1 MLSTRWL
8 SYEELCR
15 LKGIEA
21 MVETYYNS
29 GQFANTLRLL
39 VREFSG
45 PFELYECLA
54 EYYEKKGLI
63 RVNRDSAGRRDYSE
77 DDIEWARFIKRLKDT
92 GMLLRDIRHYSDLRY
107 EGDSTMEERMAL
119 LLRHREAVVEQQKKW
134 DGYLKNLDE
143 KIHIYQ
149 KRITSP
155 SQTSSSAPQHRPD

>member
-1 MLSTRWL
+1 MLISQF
-8 SYEELCR
+8 S
-15 LKGIEA
+15 KAAGISA
-21 MVETYYNS
+21 Y
-29 GQFANTLRLL
+29 TLR
-39 VREFSG
+39 
-45 PFELYECLA
+45 
-54 EYYEKKGLI
+54 YYEKKGLI
-63 RVNRDSAGRRDYSE
+63 RVNRDSAGRRDYNE